1 MFVSDK
7 PEEKKKLEVLQ
18 MIKRHPVISI
28 LAVVL
33 IVAGTFFAFRSQ
45 NASAASKAEK
55 AKEQPKEDK
64 RMPVEVAQA
73 KTGTITSSLITTA
86 TLDPDRQVTMMS
98 ETTGIVNRITVD
110 EGNLVREGQVLA
122 TLSDREKQ
130 VKLQQTNVTVD
141 NAKKELERKQAS
153 FNAKIISESEFQKAK
168 YELEVALE
176 QRNAAQVELD
186 RSIIR
191 APFTGVIT
199 QRFIEKGQNITP
211 QSQLFTIVDTDP
223 LEAKVYLPEKEIFG
237 LQPAQKVTLALNAQ
251 KNVTFTGT
259 IRQINPAVDPKTGT
273 VKVTVEV
280 VKAPA
285 IVRPGSFVDV
295 RLETQ
300 RHDNALLIPKK
311 ALMEEA
317 GERFVFVIQKNQAS
331 RRTIAIGFMDDQN
344 AEILSGVNQ
353 GEMVVTSGQ
362 GSLRDGSKAEIVAK
376 K

>member
-1 MFVSDK
+1 MFEQGEK
-7 PEEKKKLEVLQ
+7 PEKKLEVLQ

-33 IVAGTFFAFRSQ
+33 IAAGIFFAFRSQ
-45 NASAASKAEK
+45 NANAASKAEK
-55 AKEQPKEDK
+55 AKEQPKEEK
-64 RMPVEVAQA
+64 KLPVEVAQA
-73 KTGTITSSLITTA
+73 KTGTITSSLVTTA
-86 TLDPDRQVTMMS
+86 TLDPDRQVTMIS

-110 EGNLVREGQVLA
+110 EGNLVREGQLLA
-122 TLSDREKQ
+122 TLSDRDKQ
-130 VKLQQTNVTVD
+130 VKLQQTNVSVD

-176 QRNAAQVELD
+176 QKNAAQVELD

-211 QSQLFTIVDTDP
+211 TSQLFTIVDTDP

-237 LQPAQKVTLALNAQ
+237 LRPNQRVVMALNAQ
-251 KNVTFTGT
+251 KDVTFAGT
-259 IRQINPAVDPKTGT
+259 IRQINPAVDTKTGT

-280 VKAPA
+280 VNAPEV
-285 IVRPGSFVDV
+285 VRPGSFVDV

-300 RHDNALLIPKK
+300 RHDKTLLIPKR

-317 GERFVFVIQKNQAS
+317 GERYVFVVQKGQAA
-331 RRTIAIGFMDDQN
+331 RRTIAVGFLDDQN

-362 GSLRDGSKAEIVAK
+362 GSLRDGTKTEIIAK